1 MSVAAH
7 LGIRLQDYD
16 KRIRTFIPHYE
27 EMLDAAAQ
35 LLDPRANRIV
45 DLGVGTGAL
54 SARCLVRAPSA
65 HVTGIDADVDILKL
79 AERRLGK
86 AATLV
91 AGNFARAALPSAD
104 AVVASIALHH
114 VRTRTA
120 KLRLLRRVRA
130 ALRPGGVF
138 VSADCHPSSV
148 RSRWESQ
155 RRAWL
160 AHLDRS
166 YSARKSAALLETWSD
181 EDVYVPLDAEV
192 ALLERAGFTT
202 IDVVWRRDAFA
213 VIAGS

>member
-1 MSVAAH
+1 MSVATH

-16 KRIRTFIPHYE
+16 KRIRTFIPHYD

-35 LLDPRANRIV
+35 LLDRRARTVV

-54 SARCLVRAPSA
+54 AARCLARAPSA
-65 HVTGIDADVDILKL
+65 HVTGIDADLDILKL

-91 AGNFARAALPSAD
+91 AGNFVRAALPSAD

-120 KLRLLRRVRA
+120 KLRLLRRVHA

-148 RSRWESQ
+148 RARWASQ

-160 AHLDRS
+160 AHLRRS
-166 YSARKSAALLETWSD
+166 YSARKSAALLDAWRD
-181 EDVYVPLDAEV
+181 EDVYMPLDAEV

-202 IDVVWRRDAFA
+202 IDLAWRRGAFA